1 MSENQAMIQKHTG
14 GKLLQ
19 TGLHGCVFDTI
30 PRCKGR
36 ARTIRDGRYSR
47 DKRRTRRVVKLLDI
61 KDKTVGTELLVS
73 RQLAQMP
80 NYADYFILIDDVC
93 LGDDMSQNVDWS
105 KCGLFKQGPKR
116 LAPFVQ
122 LRMKY
127 GGMRL
132 TEYALNINKL
142 LKNWINIQVHL
153 AEALH
158 ILHSHNWV
166 HGDFHFGNIVV
177 DDKNVARIIDF
188 GLTYNVNTIQDKH
201 VVNMTFL
208 PTYDNYAPELDF
220 LSGSFSIHDKRELVN
235 AIYRRKN
242 ILKEI
247 DEAFPTSMGT
257 LGEMINFAERV
268 DIRGVGDAVVFLQKY
283 GTLSDM
289 WTFGYDFYKLYMLML
304 SVPEVI
310 DSKFYKYHNG
320 DQMRI
325 LRGLLQ
331 VDPRKR
337 LTSEQL
343 LTELYS
349 LRMAQQQELD

>member
-1 MSENQAMIQKHTG
+1 MSEKGTMAVTG
-14 GKLLQ
+14 GRLLQ
-19 TGLHGCVFDTI
+19 KGMHGCVFDTI

-47 DKRRTRRVVKLLDI
+47 DKRRTRRVVKVLDV
-61 KDKTVGTELLVS
+61 KDKTAGTEIIVS
-73 RQLAQMP
+73 RQLSTLP
-80 NYADYFILIDDVC
+80 NYNDYFILIDDVC
-93 LGDDMSQNVDWS
+93 LGDDMSQNIDWS

-116 LAPFVQ
+116 HAPFVQ

-127 GGMRL
+127 GGIRL
-132 TEYALNINKL
+132 TEYALNINNL
-142 LKNWINIQVHL
+142 LKNWINIQIHL

-177 DDKNVARIIDF
+177 DTNNVARIIDF
-188 GLTYNVNTIQDKH
+188 GLTYNLNTIQDKD
-201 VVNMTFL
+201 VINMSFL
-208 PTYDNYAPELDF
+208 PSYDNYAPDLDY
-220 LSGSFSIHDKRELVN
+220 LSGVFSISDKRELVN
-235 AIYRRKN
+235 EIYNRKK

-247 DEAFPTSMGT
+247 DEAFPSSNGT
-257 LGEMINFAERV
+257 FNEMLNFAERV
-268 DIRGVGDAVVFLQKY
+268 DVKGVGDAISFLHKY

-304 SVPEVI
+304 SVPTVI

-349 LRMAQQQELD
+349 LRMSQQQELD